1 MNVSLT
7 PRLEAMIREK
17 VDSGM
22 YNNASEVVREALR
35 LLEQHD
41 RERRLREELAIG
53 VEQIERGET
62 VRWNAE
68 LLEKLKRQSEAAA
81 AAGKPMSDAV
91 IP

>member
-1 MNVSLT
+1 MLSAVIVGHVKAITVNVS
-7 PRLEAMIREK
+7 
-17 VDSGM
+17 
-22 YNNASEVVREALR
+22 

-41 RERRLREELAIG
+41 RERRLRDELAIG

-62 VRWNAE
+62 VRWTSE
-68 LLEKLKRQSEAAA
+68 LLQKLKEQSVAAA